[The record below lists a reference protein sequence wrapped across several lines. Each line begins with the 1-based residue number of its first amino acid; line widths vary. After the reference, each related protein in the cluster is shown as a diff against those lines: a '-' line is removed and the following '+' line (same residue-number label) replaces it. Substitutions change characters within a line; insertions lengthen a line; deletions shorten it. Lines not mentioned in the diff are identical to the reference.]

1 MHRNDSTLLLSW
13 VYFKPSSI
21 SSNLPYPFFYN
32 LNFTR
37 ISVPHGLF
45 LAALSSGESLG
56 QCLEFGDIQK
66 NKLSEWTKQVSLGLN
81 AITFPQPNLQILPHL
96 HPFLFSVVA
105 LVLLPY
111 KETLPLGFW
120 APASFL
126 ASQGI
131 NPSLAILLLLS
142 VSPNLKKNPLITT
155 YYSTLSTPY
164 FLRPLYS

>member
-1 MHRNDSTLLLSW
+1 MIPLFSSRGSISSLLLSPQT
-13 VYFKPSSI
+13 FHTHSSTILI
-21 SSNLPYPFFYN
+21 SPEFQFHMDYSLLHPQ
-32 LNFTR
+32 
-37 ISVPHGLF
+37 
-45 LAALSSGESLG
+45 SLG

-155 YYSTLSTPY
+155 YHSTPSTPY